1 MTDFPFLSVIVPY
14 YNAGGHIRHLLQ
26 ALSRQSYPHDKFEVI
41 LVNNGSNDDSLD
53 IIKAFL
59 NSENDVTFHLSEENK
74 KVGSYAAR
82 NKGISQAQG
91 QIFAFTDADCIP
103 EAHWIESGVISV
115 CCDGAPIIGGEVELR
130 PFDQKK
136 PTPAELFDLAYGFQ
150 QRTNIERKGFS
161 VTANLFA
168 KREVFEAVGTFDEN
182 LKSKG
187 DYEWCTRAASHGF
200 SIVYQPSCRVT
211 HPARRRLSELVAK
224 TRRIAGGQHDIRA
237 PEWHSLE
244 DVNVTPLP
252 LRLVTQLGFVLR
264 NREIRGIKR
273 KACVIAVGSVLIL
286 VKYIEK
292 ARLKLGRESRR
303 S

>member
-1 MTDFPFLSVIVPY
+1 LTAFPFLSVIVPY
-14 YNAGGHIRHLLQ
+14 YNAGRQIRHLLQ
-26 ALSRQSYPHDKFEVI
+26 ALSRQSYPHDRFEVI
-41 LVNNGSNDDSLD
+41 LVNNGSNDDSMD
-53 IIKAFL
+53 VIKSFL
-59 NSENDVTFHLSEENK
+59 TSGNDVIYHLSEENEK
-74 KVGSYAAR
+74 IGSYAAR
-82 NKGISQAQG
+82 NKGISHARG

-103 EAHWIESGVISV
+103 EACWIENGVNSIYRDRAS
-115 CCDGAPIIGGEVELR
+115 IIGGEVELR
-130 PFDQKK
+130 PFDQKR
-136 PTPAELFDLAYGFQ
+136 PTTAELFDLTYGFQ

-211 HPARRRLSELVAK
+211 HPARRNLSELVAK
-224 TRRIAGGQHDIRA
+224 TRRIAGGQHDISA
-237 PEWHSLE
+237 PELQPVEGAHVE
-244 DVNVTPLP
+244 PL
-252 LRLVTQLGFVLR
+252 LVRLIQQVGFVLR
-264 NREIRGIKR
+264 NREISGIKR
-273 KACVIAVGSVLIL
+273 KACVIGIGLLLII
-286 VKYIEK
+286 VKYVEK